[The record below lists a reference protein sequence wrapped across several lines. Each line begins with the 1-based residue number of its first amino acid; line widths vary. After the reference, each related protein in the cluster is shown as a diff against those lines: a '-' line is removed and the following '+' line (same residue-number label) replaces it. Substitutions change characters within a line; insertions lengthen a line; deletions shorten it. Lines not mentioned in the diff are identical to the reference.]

1 MDAKMVASNWS
12 GAMFLLLALFSCTNG
27 QTTTESRE
35 GFETNDFS
43 RFPWGSS
50 GDAIW
55 RTTQQE
61 RHSGSYCAES
71 GPIDDGES
79 TVLQV
84 TLNCVSGHITFYRK
98 VSSES
103 GYDCLTFYIDGSE
116 KGDWSGEK
124 DWAEE
129 SFSVTAGTRTFRW
142 IYSKDGSVSQGDDT
156 AWIDDIVF
164 PVKSTP
170 DEGGSLPLTASVE
183 ITTWQGNK
191 RGACSFTFDDN
202 LNTHFSHFIPK
213 FRDLG
218 FV

>member
-71 GPIDDGES
+71 GSIEDGES

-84 TLNCVSGHITFYRK
+84 TLNCVSGDITFYRK
-98 VSSES
+98 VSCES
-103 GYDCLTFYIDGSE
+103 KSDHLKFYIDGAE
-116 KGDWSGEK
+116 KGEWSGEE
-124 DWAEE
+124 DWAQV
-129 SFSVTAGTRTFRW
+129 SFDVTAGSKTFEW
-142 IYSKDGSVSQGDDT
+142 TYSKDGSESEGGDT

-164 PVKSTP
+164 PI
-170 DEGGSLPLTASVE
+170 E
-183 ITTWQGNK
+183 
-191 RGACSFTFDDN
+191 
-202 LNTHFSHFIPK
+202 
-213 FRDLG
+213 
-218 FV
+218 